1 MSELTVVRG
10 PGKGASVAL
19 DSERGARIGT
29 STDADLRVGGDGIAD
44 THVVV
49 KALRGGGFGAK
60 GLAGPFELNGA
71 KTEAA
76 RLRDGD
82 VLTIG
87 DTQIRYAERAANAAA
102 SDDIPGFRLLGVLGR
117 GGWGTVYRAEQISLG
132 REVALKVLSEER
144 LGDPMFVG
152 RFQAEAR
159 AAARLHH
166 PNVVQVFDV
175 DHAEGRWFYSMELMH
190 GGSLEQRLKREGRV
204 PTEAAIEAIRDAARG
219 LAFAEEMRIVH
230 RDIKPDNLMVDR
242 HGHVKIA
249 DLGLAQTDDDSGG
262 SRAGTPHF
270 MSPEQVRR
278 QALDHRS
285 DLYSLGC
292 TFYRL
297 TTGKTPFQGDS
308 VKQILRAQLE
318 ESAEP
323 AHERNPEL
331 PSAVGEVIGKLMA
344 KTPDERYQSAAELIA
359 DLDALLAPPTRRGP
373 LLPIVA
379 GVAVLAAATAIY
391 MAVNGE
397 KPGETQTITQTEYV
411 VDPEAQ
417 AALEENRRIKA
428 QNALLSV
435 QTRGLAG
442 ADLAAALEG
451 VAAEH
456 EGTPAAEQA
465 ATQAASIRSEI
476 QAREAAAMKRRAAI
490 DAAVASLRTAVEQA
504 LEANDLP
511 AAAAALAG
519 SPEDPSLA
527 ETPELAAARTE
538 LDSTLKTRARTVLD
552 GQRAAL
558 ETAIASRDP
567 EAARAAADALSKTI
581 GPEGWPDA
589 LLPDR
594 TEWTAQ
600 ATAGQQRVAELTADI
615 AESAQA
621 DAWAQLRDAF
631 LGNEGIATALAAM
644 RFEEAAAMLDAIAT
658 SQAGFVAGERATALA
673 PAIRAATGYW
683 QALQADLDA
692 NPRSFVDPRSGEEVT
707 LAGASEDGFRLKSG
721 PRIRPREETVP
732 LSVAL
737 QRPDTWFV
745 PTTAAPAGS
754 RAAFLGSL
762 ALAHHVPAAATYL
775 KSLDP
780 ADDGSGTGEG
790 AFDNRPGAFTPALAD
805 MEGVDAPWAAA
816 WRDELEAGSLLARTL
831 AALSTRRNLA
841 AATLAEQLR
850 TQKPGTLVV
859 RCVR

>member
-19 DSERGARIGT
+19 DAERGARIGT

-60 GLAGPFELNGA
+60 ALAGTFDLNGVM
-71 KTEAA
+71 TEAA
-76 RLRDGD
+76 RLKDGD
-82 VLTIG
+82 VLTVG
-87 DTQIRYAERAANAAA
+87 DSQIRYAETQESAI
-102 SDDIPGFRLLGVLGR
+102 SGDDIPGFRLLGVLGR
-117 GGWGTVYRAEQISLG
+117 GGWGTVYRAEQVSLG
-132 REVALKVLSEER
+132 REVALKVLSDER

-175 DHAEGRWFYSMELMH
+175 DHADGRWFYSMELMH

-204 PTEAAIEAIRDAARG
+204 PTDAAIAAIRDAARG

-278 QALDHRS
+278 QSLDHRS

-292 TFYRL
+292 SFYRL
-297 TTGKTPFQGDS
+297 TTGKTPFQGET

-318 ESAEP
+318 ENAPP

-331 PSAVGEVIGKLMA
+331 PAAVGEVIEKLMA
-344 KTPDERYQSAAELIA
+344 KAPDERYQSAAELIA
-359 DLDALLAPPTRRGP
+359 DLDALLAPPTRRG
-373 LLPIVA
+373 LALPIIA
-379 GVAVLAAATAIY
+379 GVAVLVAGAAIY
-391 MAVNGE
+391 KAMNAE
-397 KPGETQTITQTEYV
+397 EPGGTQTITQTEYV

-442 ADLAAALEG
+442 AELAAALES

-456 EGTPAAEQA
+456 GGTPAAEQA
-465 ATQAASIRSEI
+465 ATQAASIRSEM
-476 QAREAAAMKRRAAI
+476 QAREAAEMRRRAAI
-490 DAAVASLRTAVEQA
+490 DGAVAALRAAVERALTAE
-504 LEANDLP
+504 DLP

-519 SPEDPSLA
+519 TPEDPGLA
-527 ETPELAAARTE
+527 DAPELVAARSE
-538 LDSTLKTRARTVLD
+538 LGATVRARATAFLD
-552 GQRAAL
+552 ARSQAIDAAL
-558 ETAIASRDP
+558 AIRDA
-567 EAARAAADALSKTI
+567 EGAKAAADALSALV
-581 GPEGWPDA
+581 GEGGWPDA

-594 TEWTAQ
+594 AERTSQ
-600 ATAGQQRVAELTADI
+600 ATLGQQRVADLVTDL

-621 DAWAQLRDAF
+621 EAWTQLREAF
-631 LGNEGIATALAAM
+631 LGDSGIAAALAAL
-644 RFEEAAAMLDAIAT
+644 RFEDAATQLDAIAA
-658 SQAGFVAGERATALA
+658 SQSSFLAGQRAAALA
-673 PAIRAATGYW
+673 PAIRAAVGYW
-683 QALQADLDA
+683 QALQTDLDA
-692 NPRSFVDPRSGEEVT
+692 NPRAFVDPRSGEEVT
-707 LAGASEDGFRLKSG
+707 LAGASADGFRLKSG
-721 PRIRPREETVP
+721 PRIRPKEEIVP
-732 LSVAL
+732 LTVAL
-737 QRPDTWFV
+737 ERPEVWFV
-745 PTTAAPAGS
+745 PTTAAPPGS
-754 RAAFLGSL
+754 HAAFLGSL
-762 ALAHHVPAAATYL
+762 ALAHHVPAAAAYL
-775 KSLDP
+775 RSLDQT
-780 ADDGSGTGEG
+780 DDTSGTGAS

-805 MEGVDAPWAAA
+805 LAGVDTPWAAA
-816 WRDELEAGSLLARTL
+816 WRDELEAGALLARSLT
-831 AALSTRRNLA
+831 ALSTRRNLA
-841 AATLAEQLR
+841 AATLSEQLR
-850 TQKPGTLVV
+850 SEKGGTLVV

>member
-10 PGKGASVAL
+10 PGRGASVAL
-19 DSERGARIGT
+19 DAERGARIGT

-49 KALRGGGFGAK
+49 KALRGGGFGVKA
-60 GLAGPFELNGA
+60 LAGPIELNGNP
-71 KTEAA
+71 TEAA
-76 RLRDGD
+76 RLQDGD

-87 DTQIRYAERAANAAA
+87 DSQIRYAETATAAVTA
-102 SDDIPGFRLLGVLGR
+102 DELPGFRLLGVLGR
-117 GGWGTVYRAEQISLG
+117 GGWGTVYRAEQVSLG

-190 GGSLEQRLKREGRV
+190 GGSLEQRLKREGRL

-270 MSPEQVRR
+270 MSPEQVPR
-278 QALDHRS
+278 QSLDHRS

-318 ESAEP
+318 DEAEP
-323 AHERNPEL
+323 AHARNPEL
-331 PSAVGEVIGKLMA
+331 PSAVGEVIEKLMA
-344 KTPDERYQSAAELIA
+344 KAPEERYQSAAELIA
-359 DLDALLAPPTRRGP
+359 DLDALLAPPARRGV
-373 LLPIVA
+373 LLPVIA
-379 GVAVLAAATAIY
+379 GVAVLAAGAAIY
-391 MAVNGE
+391 VAMNRE
-397 KPGETQTITQTEYV
+397 EPGETQTITQTEYV

-435 QTRGLAG
+435 QARGLAG
-442 ADLAAALEG
+442 AELAAALEG
-451 VAAEH
+451 VAQEH
-456 EGTPAAEQA
+456 EGTPAADQA
-465 ATQAASIRSEI
+465 ATQASAIRSEI

-490 DAAVASLRTAVEQA
+490 ESAVAALRSAVEQA
-504 LEANDLP
+504 LASDDLP

-519 SPEDPSLA
+519 APTDA
-527 ETPELAAARTE
+527 NVADATELAAARAE
-538 LDSTLKTRARTVLD
+538 LDTTLKARALAVLESRKSTLES
-552 GQRAAL
+552 AL
-558 ETAIASRDP
+558 QTRDP
-567 EAARAAADALSKTI
+567 AAAEAAAEALARLV

-594 TEWTAQ
+594 AAWTAQ
-600 ATAGQQRVAELTADI
+600 AAAGQQRVAELVTDI
-615 AESAQA
+615 AESAQVE
-621 DAWAQLRDAF
+621 AWTALREAF
-631 LGNEGIATALAAM
+631 LRAEGVATALAAM
-644 RFEEAAAMLDAIAT
+644 RFEDAAQQLESIAAAQTDFL
-658 SQAGFVAGERATALA
+658 AGQRAAALA
-673 PAIRAATGYW
+673 PAVRAATGYW
-683 QALQADLDA
+683 SALQADLDA
-692 NPRSFVDPRSGEEVT
+692 NPRSFIDPRSGEEVT
-707 LAGASEDGFRLKSG
+707 LAGASADGFRLKSG

-732 LSVAL
+732 LAIAL
-737 QRPDTWFV
+737 QRPEVWFV
-745 PTTAAPAGS
+745 ATDAAPAGS
-754 RAAFLGSL
+754 RAAFLGGL
-762 ALAHHVPAAATYL
+762 ALAHHVPAAAAYL
-775 KSLDP
+775 RTIDP
-780 ADDGSGTGEG
+780 ANDASGTGDA
-790 AFDNRPGAFTPALAD
+790 AFDNRPGAFAPALAD
-805 MEGVDAPWAAA
+805 LEGVDAPWAAT
-816 WRDELEAGSLLARTL
+816 WREELEAGALLARSLT
-831 AALSTRRNLA
+831 ALSTRRNLA

-850 TQKPGTLVV
+850 AERAGTLVV